1 MKKIFQKTIVALYF
15 VLALASCSQEVKHQ
29 VLELKEYDSISIAIN
44 YPYLSNYPHLTPCVR
59 EGELYV
65 VGYNYFEHYFDY
77 VNLSGGKHFSVEMQ
91 REGTDGV
98 LTPSRYWVLENG
110 IVCQTQ
116 TGVVALDMEG
126 KVQHRVSEKELVD
139 PDDIYLIRPRGAAM
153 GNYDYEGSLGSQCF
167 IPLSPLNKE
176 ADVAIGKVYDT
187 DTRTLELLP
196 ALYPEAVK
204 ALFQVN
210 SLTMPRIN
218 ALNADRIIYNFPYSS
233 KVYQY
238 DRQTQ
243 ETFVMDMSSRTI
255 ANELEM
261 KEFEI
266 SNAAE
271 KGKKEMTT
279 SRFDW
284 VHYSVEADKYYRVH
298 HSGYEDFNDMGA
310 KRMRKTYLMVYDE
323 KDHIT
328 KEYLL
333 PSQFSGIYFI
343 HDDVLYFDFD
353 GTNDEVLTFAKIYL
367 REL

>member
-1 MKKIFQKTIVALYF
+1 MKKIFQKAIVALYF

-126 KVQHRVSEKELVD
+126 KVQHRVSEKELVA

-176 ADVAIGKVYDT
+176 VDVAIGKVYDT

-238 DRQTQ
+238 DRRTQ

-298 HSGYEDFNDMGA
+298 HSGYEDFNDMEA
-310 KRMRKTYLMVYDE
+310 IRMRKTYLMVYDE
-323 KDHIT
+323 KDHTT